1 MIRYTVYF
9 ILAFVLFSMS
19 GTLKAE
25 SIYEL
30 RKLTEDEWL
39 DLSTEER
46 MTALGTADKHTEN
59 QTFIG
64 DFGWNY
70 DLYKKWGYDF
80 YEMEDRYES
89 YAFRWYENYEI
100 LDNRRRRWSYNE
112 FGDRIEKMGA
122 SYTLWRELYRGD
134 NTFNLTMPSGY
145 INSLV
150 GGTGSGTRS
159 GLDGVWVLRES
170 TKNWSLSAI
179 AAGALRTKYSPL
191 SINIPNIDGIRIDF
205 ESANNSVSLISGS
218 LLEWGD
224 MELGGVMVR
233 GGYFR
238 RKFGVLTL
246 GATYANEYSVQGT
259 REKGYKWDGTLNDS
273 VPTPLI
279 LALRVLDNSPRD
291 KDNGPIIYTM
301 RLKVN
306 GIYRDDIQPAI
317 ILDDVTRDKVTAVKS
332 LTERG
337 YLDPNG
343 IHFSLQSYA
352 PYPDKA
358 ELDML
363 RLTATLPKYVDYLYY
378 QNLHYGTNLSSATKN
393 FSKELGDKY
402 YTMVEPGGK
411 PVQVNGTEC
420 AVYLFDVAG
429 ITSNVRRMEVAA
441 DVANDYRIQ
450 TSMIYT
456 VDVSGGHSTAGKNTS
471 HYDARY
477 WTTMAQADGNIKDG
491 SNRRTVKID
500 LGYQVASINYGF
512 DMDFNYRGF
521 RINGEYMTN
530 SNHYMYPDGIPGTGE
545 PEFIIPKQP
554 PRNGHRY
561 SMIDN
566 AYYITTQKNWDT
578 FGFAG
583 EIFKMGKFYRPYMD
597 YYVPRGFLINYQTRN
612 RTLRIPLIE
621 DNDDDDMYPDTMTQ
635 QRTYGYRLLSF
646 EDPDGVFPGNDED
659 NDGIADNNKNNN
671 GIPDYDEAF
680 LMFDADSDLYVF
692 GNDYNN
698 NTIPDFREDDMK
710 LDTPYNLDRQ
720 GKHIYLRFT
729 PQESVNLFV
738 GSMRTKGV
746 GVDNRTNDDYFKFLM
761 DYNVFGVG
769 KLYAEYRY
777 EKIEDNIQDPY
788 IQVSNIANTEILYR
802 GITATGKRF
811 DREYYYDVLEY
822 RNSKVHRL
830 WLDSRIR
837 AIPSIT
843 LENHLKFESNRQI
856 EGTMYD
862 STFQP
867 YDELNTLAMVN
878 KIMYTKRWGDF
889 EFSPGVKFRL
899 YKKARSES
907 LQPLRHRLT
916 RIPLV
921 MFKYILSPETDITL
935 GMQGVPGY
943 EFQLKDYMQ
952 DRNNF
957 KQKNYMLQ
965 IQNKTTY
972 LGYNIWASAGF
983 EYTQRYFE
991 KEYRKFEEFKTS
1003 STFVK
1008 VNLGW

>member
-1 MIRYTVYF
+1 MKRLVICLFVF
-9 ILAFVLFSMS
+9 MGILGLS
-19 GTLKAE
+19 GILKAE
-25 SIYEL
+25 SVYEL

-46 MTALGTADKHTEN
+46 LTALGTAYKQTEN
-59 QTFIG
+59 QTFVG

-70 DLYKKWGYDF
+70 DLYKKWGYNF

-100 LDNRRRRWSYNE
+100 IENRRRRWSYNE

-122 SYTLWRELYRGD
+122 SYTLWNELYRGD
-134 NTFNLTMPSGY
+134 DTFNLTMQSGY
-145 INSLV
+145 LNSV
-150 GGTGSGTRS
+150 VTGTRDTRPF
-159 GLDGVWVLRES
+159 LDGVWVLRES
-170 TKNWSLSAI
+170 TNDWTVSAI

-191 SINIPNIDGIRIDF
+191 SINIPNIDGMRIDF
-205 ESANNSVSLISGS
+205 ESANNSVSLLTGS

-224 MELGGVMVR
+224 MAAGGVMVR

-246 GATYANEYSVQGT
+246 GATYANEYIVQGT
-259 REKGYKWDGTLNDS
+259 REKGSQWDGTLNDS

-279 LALRVLDNSPRD
+279 LALRVLDDSPRD
-291 KDNGPIIYTM
+291 TDNGPIIYNM
-301 RLKVN
+301 RLEVDGK
-306 GIYRDDIQPAI
+306 YRDDILPTI
-317 ILDDVTRDKVTAVKS
+317 ILDDVTRDKVTAITS
-332 LTERG
+332 TSERG
-337 YLDPNG
+337 YLDPGALIYGNTEAKLDF
-343 IHFSLQSYA
+343 FSLF
-352 PYPDKA
+352 
-358 ELDML
+358 E
-363 RLTATLPKYVDYLYY
+363 TIPKYADYLYY
-378 QNLHYGTNLSSATKN
+378 RDLHYGYNLTNATKN
-393 FSKELGDKY
+393 FSKELGDTY
-402 YTMVEPGGK
+402 YKIVEPGGK
-411 PVQVNGTEC
+411 PIQVKGTEC

-441 DVANDYRIQ
+441 DIANDYRIQ

-456 VDVSGGHSTAGKNTS
+456 VSISGGHTPDGKNES
-471 HYDARY
+471 HYDPQY
-477 WTTMAQADGNIKDG
+477 WTTTAQADGNVKDG

-500 LGYQVASINYGF
+500 FGYQVASINYGF

-545 PEFIIPKQP
+545 PEFLIPKLP
-554 PRNGHRY
+554 PRKGHRY
-561 SMIDN
+561 SVIDN
-566 AYYITTQKNWDT
+566 SYYVTTQKNWGK

-597 YYVPRGFLINYQTRN
+597 YYVPRSKLICYQTRN
-612 RTLRIPLIE
+612 RSLRIPLIE

-635 QRTYGYRLLSF
+635 QRTYGYRVLST

-659 NDGIADNNKNNN
+659 KDGIADNNKNSN

-680 LMFDADSDLYVF
+680 LMFDIDSDLYVF

-720 GKHIYLRFT
+720 GQHIYFRFT
-729 PQESVNLFV
+729 PQRSVNLLV
-738 GSMRTKGV
+738 GSMRTNGV

-761 DYNVFGVG
+761 DYDVFGVG

-777 EKIEDNIQDPY
+777 EEIQDNIHDPY
-788 IQVSNIANTEILYR
+788 MQVSNISKSDILIP
-802 GITATGKRF
+802 GITGARSRF
-811 DREYYYDVLEY
+811 ERAQYFDELEY
-822 RNSKVHRL
+822 LNSKVHRL

-843 LENHLKFESNRQI
+843 LENHIKFESNRQV

-867 YDELNTLAMVN
+867 YDVLNTLAMVN
-878 KIMYTKRWGDF
+878 KIVYTKRWGDF
-889 EFSPGVKFRL
+889 VFSPGVKFRL
-899 YKKARSES
+899 YKKARLDL
-907 LQPLRHRLT
+907 LQPLHHNLT

-921 MFKYILSPETDITL
+921 MFKYIFSPQTDIMF
-935 GMQGVPGY
+935 GMQGVPGF
-943 EFQLKDYMQ
+943 ELQMTDYVQ

-957 KQKNYMLQ
+957 KQKNYILQ

-972 LGYNIWASAGF
+972 FGYNIWASAGF

-991 KEYRKFEEFKTS
+991 NEYRKFEEFKTS

-1008 VNLGW
+1008 VNLGWD